1 MRFSILLE
9 ARRRIR
15 RETVAS
21 LTRFRG
27 MPRWTIENRLAKLH
41 REWSQ
46 ARDVKTAAACAALA
60 GLALATL
67 LDTRWILLPAAAV
80 AAALWLRHSGLRAR
94 LEIEA
99 ERRVLRA
106 MRRTAA

>member
-1 MRFSILLE
+1 MLLE

-27 MPRWTIENRLAKLH
+27 MPRWAIENRLAKLDC
-41 REWSQ
+41 EWSR
-46 ARDVKTAAACAALA
+46 AREVKTGAACAALA
-60 GLALATL
+60 GLALAAL
-67 LDTRWILLPAAAV
+67 LDTRWGLLPAAAI

-94 LEIEA
+94 FEIEA
-99 ERRVLRA
+99 ERRVLHA
-106 MRRTAA
+106 MRRTAG

>member
-1 MRFSILLE
+1 MLFE

-15 RETVAS
+15 RETVTS
-21 LTRFRG
+21 LTQFRG
-27 MPRWTIENRLAKLH
+27 MPRWTIENRLARLE
-41 REWSQ
+41 REWSR
-46 ARDVKTAAACAALA
+46 ARDVKTGAACAAFA

-67 LDTRWILLPAAAV
+67 LDTRWMLLPAAAV

-94 LEIEA
+94 FEIEA
-99 ERRVLRA
+99 ERRVLHA

>member
-1 MRFSILLE
+1 MLLE

-15 RETVAS
+15 RETVTS

-27 MPRWTIENRLAKLH
+27 MPRWAIENRLAKLD
-41 REWSQ
+41 REWS
-46 ARDVKTAAACAALA
+46 RVREVKASAACGALA

-67 LDTRWILLPAAAV
+67 LDTRWMLLPAAAV

-94 LEIEA
+94 FEIDA
-99 ERRVLRA
+99 ERRVLHA